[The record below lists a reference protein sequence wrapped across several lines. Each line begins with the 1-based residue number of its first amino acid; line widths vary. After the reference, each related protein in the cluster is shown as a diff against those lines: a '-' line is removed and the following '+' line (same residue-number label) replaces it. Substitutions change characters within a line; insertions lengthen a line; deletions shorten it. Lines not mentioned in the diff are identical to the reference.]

1 MHSGI
6 NIFMLKIPTEAVF
19 VNRLASS
26 GLRNVP
32 SGSLNVPFRQAET
45 GHVASQNKRFQWCG
59 MRILEYGEMAAEF
72 SCAFA
77 SMGR

>member
-1 MHSGI
+1 MDGSGI

-45 GHVASQNKRFQWCG
+45 GLVA
-59 MRILEYGEMAAEF
+59 
-72 SCAFA
+72 
-77 SMGR
+77 